1 MLYAFTARG
10 YGLHF
15 HLTEQ
20 NMSIDFYSN
29 GTCSLDSDSSNSTTR
44 VFILIFTSFFYD
56 RLANRVA

>member
-1 MLYAFTARG
+1 MG

-20 NMSIDFYSN
+20 NMSIDFYSK

-56 RLANRVA
+56 RLANMVA